1 MSHRPVTNK
10 TARYLAQLVIIG
22 LLVQIGVI
30 VYVFYSSYQGR
41 VNLSNAQQAGCS
53 RSKLDR
59 VDNAL
64 GWRNAEA
71 ARRQSGQ
78 INIANEYGAIASSL
92 EARSRIDCK
101 TAFPDATL
109 FP

>member
-1 MSHRPVTNK
+1 MSDRMAHNL
-10 TARYLAQLVIIG
+10 ARLVVIG
-22 LLVQIGVI
+22 LCVQIAVI
-30 VYVFYSSYQGR
+30 GYVFYSSYQGR
-41 VNLSNAQQAGCS
+41 VRLAQAQQAGCS
-53 RSKLDR
+53 RAKLDR

-78 INIANEYGAIASSL
+78 INIANEYGAIASGL

-101 TAFPDATL
+101 TAFPDASL